1 MRVGVELRFTASL
14 QGLELG
20 DGRLATFYLMDT
32 GLNRNNWRVTREAL
46 VGALETLPGK
56 PLGGIPGYRV
66 NHVHRPQ
73 VVGRWLGAEEVDGH
87 AIATAEITDDRAWER
102 LGAGEWGPVSVV
114 IRASKVTCGLCGG
127 DITGGPDIHVQRGEA
142 EEVVERFAFE
152 RVDFVS
158 EPAYPAAGVV
168 RLDSPLKVGGRRL
181 DSRSRMDGA
190 QGPRGVDPKP
200 EGKKEK
206 KGLERK
212 IAQLEH
218 ELETTRAENEG
229 LKAERLKG
237 LLERVMEARSRAGLS
252 RNPGA
257 EAERL
262 KGLGEEALTFI
273 AEDAE
278 RATAKAGHMH
288 TGPKATYVASRGGF
302 REAVEETRMRLFGH
316 RRDP

>member
-1 MRVGVELRFTASL
+1 MRFPKSTYNLVSAVGAIL
-14 QGLELG
+14 
-20 DGRLATFYLMDT
+20 
-32 GLNRNNWRVTREAL
+32 AL
-46 VGALETLPGK
+46 VATLTF
-56 PLGGIPGYRV
+56 
-66 NHVHRPQ
+66 
-73 VVGRWLGAEEVDGH
+73 VVLFTV
-87 AIATAEITDDRAWER
+87 IIVTAETNPYTGIVLYMVTPFFLFSGLGMIPIGMWRYHRR
-102 LGAGEWGPVSVV
+102 L
-114 IRASKVTCGLCGG
+114 K
-127 DITGGPDIHVQRGEA
+127 RGEA

-168 RLDSPLKVGGRRL
+168 RLDSHLRAGGLRRL

-237 LLERVMEARSRAGLS
+237 LLERVVEARSRAGLS

-262 KGLGEEALTFI
+262 RGLGEEALTFI

-278 RATAKAGHMH
+278 RANAKAGYVH
-288 TGPKATYVASRGGF
+288 TGPKATYVAGRGGF